1 MKKAFLSI
9 AISLVAATS
18 FAQWTETGNN
28 KTSGYLSLGS
38 ASENGYGKRHLT
50 LLSSS
55 SSSSSTGSEINLH
68 YNFNNSLSSFIQS
81 IVPNGNSTDLLF
93 YTSQTP
99 GAHTPKMRIKGN
111 GNIGIGM
118 DAPLY
123 KLDVNGDIRANSLYL
138 KTTETKNGWNS
149 SRIYYPG
156 HSLIIGSPEGTY
168 SHNSLEIKPGGST
181 IGAISSYLSMYIA
194 PTMGIQ
200 ERKVLIQTDGNS
212 YFNGGYVG
220 IGTDA
225 PKHELD
231 VRGVISAEEVKVQIL
246 RGANHVFN
254 TDYDLKPLSEVESF
268 IKENRHLSEIPSEKQ
283 MRENGLNMNEFQI
296 KLLQKIEELTLY
308 VIDQDKTIKEQGAL
322 LQKQNNFME
331 SLHKSLIDK

>member
-9 AISLVAATS
+9 VISLVAVTS
-18 FAQWTETGNN
+18 FAQWTEVGNN

-55 SSSSSTGSEINLH
+55 STGSEINLH

-81 IVPNGNSTDLLF
+81 IVPDGNSTDLLF

-118 DAPLY
+118 DVPLY
-123 KLDVNGDIRANSLYL
+123 KLDINGDIRANTLYL

-156 HSLIIGSPEGTY
+156 HSLIIGSPEGVY
-168 SHNSLEIKPGGST
+168 SHNAVEIRPGGSA
-181 IGAISSYLSMYIA
+181 IGAISSYLSLYIA
-194 PTMGIQ
+194 STVGTQ

-212 YFNGGYVG
+212 YFNGGSVG
-220 IGTDA
+220 IGTINPQA
-225 PKHELD
+225 KLD
-231 VRGVISAEEVKVQIL
+231 VRGVISAEEVKVQVL
-246 RGANHVFN
+246 AGADYVFN
-254 TDYDLKPLSEVESF
+254 SDYNLKSLSEVEAF
-268 IKENRHLSEIPSEKQ
+268 VKENKHLPEIPSEKHMQ
-283 MRENGLNMNEFQI
+283 ENGLSMNEFQI

-308 VIDQDKTIKEQGAL
+308 TIQQEKRADEQDRRIKEL
-322 LQKQNNFME
+322 EKQANN
-331 SLHKSLIDK
+331 K